1 MPERVGTLRM
11 QPSGRWAI
19 CWPGQA
25 PVEIA
30 IGALFRVVVDD
41 DTLHVRRMEY
51 APGRGYYV
59 IDGPELCDGMR
70 AAIVT

>member
-1 MPERVGTLRM
+1 
-11 QPSGRWAI
+11 
-19 CWPGQA
+19 
-25 PVEIA
+25 VEIA

-70 AAIVT
+70 AAIVTGE